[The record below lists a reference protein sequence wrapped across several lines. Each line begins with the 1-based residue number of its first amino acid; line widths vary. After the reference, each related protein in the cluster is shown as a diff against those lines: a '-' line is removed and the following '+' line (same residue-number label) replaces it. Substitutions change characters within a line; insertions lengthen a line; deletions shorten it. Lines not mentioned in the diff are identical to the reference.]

1 MPCGATGG
9 SVTAK
14 TKSDRLRRLLSH
26 GFFAPELPP
35 CFVSDDL
42 ARYRRVLFDQI
53 SALPLVDKR
62 PNFWSYISEPIWFYF
77 PRFGRDDRRHGVPNP
92 VSYLLLSKVIADNY
106 VQLRRVAKKS
116 GISASPPVF
125 DWSGPRAVMRPNL
138 DLRDDFRIDLSSR
151 REEYVT
157 ADIRA
162 FFHSIYTHSIPWAI
176 YGKPWAKENRTNAHF
191 GNLIDLL
198 SRNLQDGQTIGLPV
212 GPDTSR
218 LLAEII
224 ASGIDEQLRNRLNIG
239 GRDASRYIDD
249 YTISAPDGQSGENLI
264 AALRQSAAHF
274 ELELNSEKS
283 DIVSTAVRHD
293 AGWKQAVRATIPKG
307 TPDIQ
312 SMQRFFYEVGRLC
325 EAHSAVNI
333 EKFAFS
339 SARLAIVRASDWKR
353 IQSFL
358 INAYRRNSTLVSL
371 LVELCILRQ
380 IEQGDVDLGNL
391 KEFVDHRIPV
401 LAQANRT
408 GEIIWLLFLSIR
420 LNVVLTQ
427 KAVASLC
434 GMQDAMVALLI
445 AFAASR
451 QLVAGQ
457 VDFSVWNRSCDADGL
472 RGQMWLYAYEATL
485 RGIAPGVNAAFL
497 QQDLYF
503 SNLYSRQVRFLDI
516 DNGFASIATTLRTLR
531 GDNDRIRRVRADFL
545 EDFDVEIEEYDDDD
559 FEDGRLEADF
569 EY

>member
-1 MPCGATGG
+1 M
-9 SVTAK
+9 TAK
-14 TKSDRLRRLLSH
+14 TRSDRFRRLLSH

-42 ARYRRVLFDQI
+42 ARYRKMIFDRI
-53 SALPLVDKR
+53 SALPPIHQK
-62 PNFWSYISEPIWFYF
+62 PNFYTYISEPIWFYF

-92 VSYLLLSKVIADNY
+92 VSYVLLSKVVADNY

-125 DWSGPRAVMRPNL
+125 DWSGPRAVMRPNI

-151 REEYVT
+151 REEYVA

-162 FFHSIYTHSIPWAI
+162 FFHSIYTHPIPWAI
-176 YGKPWAKENRTNAHF
+176 YGKEWAKKRSNRGYTHF

-218 LLAEII
+218 LLAEVV
-224 ASGIDEQLRNRLNIG
+224 ASGTDELLRERLKIS

-249 YTISAPDGQSGENLI
+249 YTISAPDGQAGENLI

-283 DIVSTAVRHD
+283 EIVSTAARHD
-293 AGWKQAVRATIPKG
+293 IGWKQAVRGTIPKG
-307 TPDIQ
+307 VPDIQ
-312 SMQRFFYEVGRLC
+312 SMQRFFYEVGQLC
-325 EAHSAVNI
+325 ETHRSINI
-333 EKFAFS
+333 EKFAFAN
-339 SARLAIVRASDWKR
+339 ARLAFVRANDWKR
-353 IQSFL
+353 IQSYL

-380 IEQGDVDLGNL
+380 IEHGDLDLVSL

-401 LAQANRT
+401 LARANRT

-420 LNVVLTQ
+420 LNVALAQ
-427 KAVASLC
+427 NAVAPLY
-434 GMQDAMVALLI
+434 GMQNAMVALLV

-451 QLVAGQ
+451 QLVSGQ
-457 VDFSVWNRSCDADGL
+457 VDFAVWNGSCDADGL

-485 RGIAPGVNAAFL
+485 RGIAPGVNAAFVE
-497 QQDLYF
+497 QDSYF
-503 SNLYSRQVRFLDI
+503 SALYSRKICFLNI
-516 DNGFASIATTLRTLR
+516 DNGFSSIATTLRTLR

-545 EDFDVEIEEYDDDD
+545 DDFDVDIDEYDDDD
-559 FEDGRLEADF
+559 FDDEEFEAD
-569 EY
+569 EGY

>member
-1 MPCGATGG
+1 M
-9 SVTAK
+9 TAK
-14 TKSDRLRRLLSH
+14 TKSDRFRRLLSH

-42 ARYRRVLFDQI
+42 AQYRKMIFDRI
-53 SALPLVDKR
+53 SALPPVRQK
-62 PNFWSYISEPIWFYF
+62 PNFHTYISEPCWFYF

-92 VSYLLLSKVIADNY
+92 VSYLLLSKVVADNY
-106 VQLRRVAKKS
+106 VQLRRIAKKS

-125 DWSGPRAVMRPNL
+125 DWSGPRAVMRPNV

-176 YGKPWAKENRTNAHF
+176 YGKEWAKNKANRGYTHF

-218 LLAEII
+218 LLAEVV
-224 ASGIDEQLRNRLNIG
+224 ASGIDEQLRERLKISG
-239 GRDASRYIDD
+239 QDASRYIDD
-249 YTISAPDGQSGENLI
+249 YTISTPHGQAGESLI

-283 DIVSTAVRHD
+283 AVVSTAIRHD
-293 AGWKQAVRATIPKG
+293 VGWKQAVRGTIPRG
-307 TPDIQ
+307 VPDVQ

-325 EAHSAVNI
+325 ETHRAINV

-339 SARLAIVRASDWKR
+339 NARSAFVRVGNWKR
-353 IQSFL
+353 IQSLL

-371 LVELCILRQ
+371 LVEVCILRQ
-380 IEQGDVDLGNL
+380 VEQGDVDLDNL

-401 LAQANRT
+401 LARANRT

-420 LNVVLTQ
+420 LNVILAQNAVVSVHGTQ
-427 KAVASLC
+427 N
-434 GMQDAMVALLI
+434 AMVALLV

-451 QLVAGQ
+451 QLVSGR
-457 VDFSVWNRSCDADGL
+457 VDFATWNGSCDADGL

-485 RGIAPGVNAAFL
+485 RGIAPGVNSAFL
-497 QQDLYF
+497 EQDPHF
-503 SNLYSRQVRFLDI
+503 STLYSRKVHFLNI
-516 DNGFASIATTLRTLR
+516 DNGFTSITTTLRTLR

-545 EDFDVEIEEYDDDD
+545 DDFDVDIDEYDDDD
-559 FEDGRLEADF
+559 FEDQGFEVDLE
-569 EY
+569 Y

>member
-1 MPCGATGG
+1 M
-9 SVTAK
+9 TAK
-14 TKSDRLRRLLSH
+14 TKSDRFRRLLSH

-35 CFVSDDL
+35 CFVSNDL
-42 ARYRRVLFDQI
+42 ARYRKIIFDRI
-53 SALPLVDKR
+53 SALPLIHQK
-62 PNFWSYISEPIWFYF
+62 PNFYTYISEPSWFYF

-92 VSYLLLSKVIADNY
+92 LSYLLLSKAVADNY

-125 DWSGPRAVMRPNL
+125 DWSGPRAVMRPSV

-157 ADIRA
+157 ADLRA

-176 YGKPWAKENRTNAHF
+176 HGKAWAKNKANRGYTHS

-218 LLAEII
+218 LLAEVV
-224 ASGIDEQLRNRLNIG
+224 ASAIDERLRERLKISS
-239 GRDASRYIDD
+239 RDASRYIDD
-249 YTISAPDGQSGENLI
+249 YTISDPDGQAGENLI

-283 DIVSTAVRHD
+283 DVVSTATRHD
-293 AGWKQAVRATIPKG
+293 VGWKQAVRSTIPKG
-307 TPDIQ
+307 APDIQ

-325 EAHSAVNI
+325 ETHSATNV
-333 EKFAFS
+333 EKFALS
-339 SARLAIVRASDWKR
+339 NARSAFMHAGDWKR
-353 IQSFL
+353 IQSLL

-380 IEQGDVDLGNL
+380 VEQGDVDLDNL

-401 LAQANRT
+401 LARANRT
-408 GEIIWLLFLSIR
+408 GEIIWLLFLAIR
-420 LNVVLTQ
+420 LNVVLAQNAATPLY
-427 KAVASLC
+427 S
-434 GMQDAMVALLI
+434 MQNAMVALLV

-451 QLVAGQ
+451 QLVSGQ
-457 VDFSVWNRSCDADGL
+457 VDFSVWNDSCDADGL

-485 RGIAPGVNAAFL
+485 RGIAAGANSAFL
-497 QQDLYF
+497 EQDSYF
-503 SNLYSRQVRFLDI
+503 ATLYSRKVHFLNI
-516 DNGFASIATTLRTLR
+516 DDGFTSLATTLRKLQ
-531 GDNDRIRRVRADFL
+531 GDNDRTRRVRADFL
-545 EDFDVEIEEYDDDD
+545 DDFDVDIDEYDDDD
-559 FEDGRLEADF
+559 FKDQEF
-569 EY
+569 EVDSGY